1 MSGPEL
7 HRGKLA
13 RHPRILSVESLTRE
27 DLACLKEKRVGP
39 PRVKMLRRSH
49 HRVARLIA
57 LGYKDQQI
65 VLMTGLTPSRI
76 GQLKAD
82 PAVQELI
89 AGYDKKIEEDFETKI
104 DHINAEMV
112 EIKLRGLNLIQDRL
126 DLAEDSDSPQPIA
139 LKELISLVGDMS
151 DRTGHGKHSS
161 QTKEVVNFAEMMKQ
175 LARSS
180 GRSNVIDAQARDVST
195 STIESPPLEGPV
207 ADPSNLAV
215 TGFKRRA

>member
-27 DLACLKEKRVGP
+27 DLLVLREKRVGP

-57 LGYKDQQI
+57 LGYRDTDI
-65 VLMTGLTPSRI
+65 TRMTGYGPSRI
-76 GQLKAD
+76 ASLKDD

-89 AGYDKKIEEDFETKI
+89 ATYDRKVEEDFEKKI
-104 DHINAEMV
+104 DHVHEEMA
-112 EIKLRGLNLIQDRL
+112 EIKLRSLNLIQDRL
-126 DLAEDSDSPQPIA
+126 DKAEDEDEPAPIA
-139 LKELISLVGDMS
+139 LKDLLALAGDMA

-161 QTKEVVNFAEMMKQ
+161 TTKEVVNFAEMMKQ

-180 GRSNVIDAQARDVST
+180 GRSNVIDATPST
-195 STIESPPLEGPV
+195 KQLEGPS
-207 ADPSNLAV
+207 DEPSNPAV
-215 TGFKRRA
+215 DGFLRRA

>member
-13 RHPRILSVESLTRE
+13 RHPRILSVEPLERE
-27 DLACLKEKRVGP
+27 DLACLREKRVGP
-39 PRVKMLRRSH
+39 PRIKALRRSH

-57 LGYKDQQI
+57 LGYKDAQI
-65 VLMTGLTPSRI
+65 TQMTGYTATRI
-76 GQLKAD
+76 GQLKVD

-89 AGYDKKIEEDFETKI
+89 ATYDKKVEEDFERKI
-104 DHINAEMV
+104 DHVHEEMCEV
-112 EIKLRGLNLIQDRL
+112 KLRGLNLIQERL
-126 DLAEDSDSPQPIA
+126 DQAEDEDNPTPIA
-139 LKELISLVGDMS
+139 LKDLMTLVGDMA

-180 GRSNVIDAQARDVST
+180 GRSNVIDATATDITPT
-195 STIESPPLEGPV
+195 SRLEESSDDLSNPV
-207 ADPSNLAV
+207 AN
-215 TGFKRRA
+215 GFLRRA